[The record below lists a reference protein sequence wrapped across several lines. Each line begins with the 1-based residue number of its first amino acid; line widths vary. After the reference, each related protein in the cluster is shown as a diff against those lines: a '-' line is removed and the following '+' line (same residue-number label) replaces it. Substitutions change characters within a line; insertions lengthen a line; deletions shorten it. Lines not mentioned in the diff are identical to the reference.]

1 MAPMTMAARRE
12 KRKLAKNPPVTKYNL
27 DPTTPV
33 HRQSLATA
41 AHAPAMVEA
50 RQPAVTPQLRYAIPD
65 QPQRSELSM
74 NRNKSEHKGQSDW
87 MVPFCHHPESDHTTA
102 LEGLFIPCLLYG
114 KTHWRLKNV
123 ALGRDPHDFKP
134 SDGCNSMCWI
144 HGALTAACCLSI
156 GLTLIQRARIR
167 AQYRILGSMGNDVIK
182 SCFCGPCVMMQH
194 DREVRA
200 REGASGLTKFPN
212 DAQMSH
218 KQPNLSQPMRYA
230 SQKAPSAENPG
241 IENRIYNQ
249 GRRYTDSE
257 LREVPAVA
265 ILSTSEH
272 SCQGSN
278 NQSTSQHCEMEEL
291 KDHMLMEPHRRAIN
305 SSNAG
310 AAVDGTTSS
319 RQKTRVSSE
328 RLSLGSIASCSTF
341 FVEPDSPTASIHGI
355 YLQVKGCE
363 KLSRMPARGNL
374 SYVHDFSDYSATK
387 IVLEHYAKEERRL
400 QEKGTVS
407 CLAHFSEDK
416 ENLLLSVSDDL
427 VLSST
432 TSSSSSTV
440 RQHTSKEDASKM
452 PLSELVN
459 PCRNDSCAESV
470 DSAWLLDIPIQHRIS
485 SYSIIPRNPS
495 SIRGS
500 IRNHRITSCPA
511 TPGTPVIST
520 PESSA
525 ERNRMLSCTVETA
538 PPSSSPSPVLQNNG
552 SPSIMDIVDDSDIST
567 PLIQYSQYRHLLD
580 ENTLESGSPIS
591 RFSSRSRAFSCT
603 ALNPVSCE
611 QHSLEGCSDLAGDCS
626 PVTIRQH
633 RISSCCASIPSGSMN
648 QSDGDGSH
656 KLKDCNFTTGSSTP
670 VLTKPY
676 RFASYV
682 ADSPQSS
689 RKSSAVMAHLME
701 DGCLLSG
708 VASPIKQHRISS
720 CGGNASDGNS
730 ANNKNENGY
739 MSSSSSTPNPRQHR
753 AVSCIASTIISECDE
768 HLIDDCEYDSK
779 ISSPLLQHNEID
791 CDLTSVSGEEQR
803 HLLAVLEE
811 EQEHLLEEC
820 VADSGPSTPLRQ
832 HRISSCVVSGPSSNR
847 NSVVKQH
854 RASSCPSIIPAE
866 GSRPNSVSHDS
877 LRLPRGLLVDTSDND
892 QSTHTNYEDC
902 LHTLDECITP
912 ADRAKMEASASRD
925 TEYEKYSTRIAH
937 HFNDQPS
944 EFNEKSTVRKEG
956 SQRLR
961 FNDFASHESDAQFTL
976 AQVLSLNQESPFVSV
991 NPMDGDGTMSVAS
1004 RKGSAAPPVPF
1015 PSPAAPYPSPITPL
1029 NISGAYPQSITPL
1042 SLRKDKKRFPS
1053 EQSSAGSGFASYFG
1067 FGSSK
1072 KTSSGLI
1079 DNSGGNTGRRV
1090 ESGSASRVRDMGLG
1104 VVELASFEELEL
1116 EELLS

>member
-1 MAPMTMAARRE
+1 MTMAAHRE

-33 HRQSLATA
+33 HRQSLATT
-41 AHAPAMVEA
+41 APAPAIVEA

-87 MVPFCHHPESDHTTA
+87 MVPFCHHPEGDHKTA
-102 LEGLFIPCLLYG
+102 LEGLFVPCLLYG

-123 ALGRDPHDFKP
+123 ALGRDPHNFKS

-167 AQYRILGSMGNDVIK
+167 AQYRILGSMGNDIIK

-200 REGASGLTKFPN
+200 REGASGLAKFPN
-212 DAQMSH
+212 EAQMSW
-218 KQPNLSQPMRYA
+218 KQPKLSQPMRYA

-249 GRRYTDSE
+249 GRRYTNSE
-257 LREVPAVA
+257 LQEVPAVA
-265 ILSTSEH
+265 LSDSEY

-278 NQSTSQHCEMEEL
+278 YQSTAQHCEMEEI

-319 RQKTRVSSE
+319 KQKTRVSSE

-341 FVEPDSPTASIHGI
+341 VVEPDSPSPSVYGS

-387 IVLEHYAKEERRL
+387 IVLDHYAKEERRL
-400 QEKGTVS
+400 QEKGTVR
-407 CLAHFSEDK
+407 CPAHFSEDK
-416 ENLLLSVSDDL
+416 ENLLLPVSDDL
-427 VLSST
+427 VVPST
-432 TSSSSSTV
+432 ISSSLSTV
-440 RQHTSKEDASKM
+440 RQHTFKEDVVGM
-452 PLSELVN
+452 PLSELAN
-459 PCRNDSCAESV
+459 PRRIDSYAESV
-470 DSAWLLDIPIQHRIS
+470 DSAWLLDMPIQHRIS
-485 SYSIIPRNPS
+485 SCSIMPRNPS
-495 SIRGS
+495 SIQRS
-500 IRNHRITSCPA
+500 IRQHRIASCPA
-511 TPGTPVIST
+511 TPGTPVIRT

-525 ERNRMLSCTVETA
+525 EKNRMLSCTVETA
-538 PPSSSPSPVLQNNG
+538 PTSSSPSPAMQNND
-552 SPSIMDIVDDSDIST
+552 SPSIMDIVDDSNIST
-567 PLIQYSQYRHLLD
+567 PLIQYSQYGHLLD
-580 ENTLESGSPIS
+580 ESTLESGSAIS
-591 RFSSRSRAFSCT
+591 KFSSRSRAFSCT
-603 ALNPVSCE
+603 ALNPVASRE
-611 QHSLEGCSDLAGDCS
+611 QHSLESYSALSGDCS

-648 QSDGDGSH
+648 QSNGDGSH
-656 KLKDCNFTTGSSTP
+656 RLEDCSFTTGSSTP
-670 VLTKPY
+670 ILTKPY
-676 RFASYV
+676 RFASY
-682 ADSPQSS
+682 ATDSPQSS

-708 VASPIKQHRISS
+708 AASPVKQHRIAS
-720 CGGNASDGNS
+720 CGGNASGGNATS
-730 ANNKNENGY
+730 IMNENAY
-739 MSSSSSTPNPRQHR
+739 MSSGSSTPNPRQHR
-753 AVSCIASTIISECDE
+753 AVSCIASSAISECDE
-768 HLIDDCEYDSK
+768 HLLDDCEYDSK

-791 CDLTSVSGEEQR
+791 CDVTSVSGEEQG

-811 EQEHLLEEC
+811 EQEHLLEDC
-820 VADSGPSTPLRQ
+820 AADSGPSTPPRQ
-832 HRISSCVVSGPSSNR
+832 HRISSCVVSSPSSDR

-854 RASSCPSIIPAE
+854 RASSCPSIIPAK
-866 GSRPNSVSHDS
+866 GSRPNSISHDS
-877 LRLPRGLLVDTSDND
+877 LRLHGGLLVDTSDND

-902 LHTLDECITP
+902 LHTLDDCITP
-912 ADRAKMEASASRD
+912 TDRLKLEASESRD
-925 TEYEKYSTRIAH
+925 TEYEKYSTRIAR
-937 HFNDQPS
+937 HFNDQSS
-944 EFNEKSTVRKEG
+944 EFNEKPTIRKEG
-956 SQRLR
+956 SRRPRL
-961 FNDFASHESDAQFTL
+961 NDFASHESDARFTL
-976 AQVLSLNQESPFVSV
+976 AQVLSLDQENPFIGVT
-991 NPMDGDGTMSVAS
+991 PMDGDGTMSMAS
-1004 RKGSAAPPVPF
+1004 RKGSVAPPAPF

-1029 NISGAYPQSITPL
+1029 HISGAYPPSITPS
-1042 SLRKDKKRFPS
+1042 SLRKDKRRFPS

-1067 FGSSK
+1067 FGNSK
-1072 KTSSGLI
+1072 KMSSGLI
-1079 DNSGGNTGRRV
+1079 DDVGGNTGRRV
-1090 ESGSASRVRDMGLG
+1090 ESGSASRVRSMGLG
-1104 VVELASFEELEL
+1104 AVEQVSIEGLEL
-1116 EELLS
+1116 EEFLS